1 MGIEVTRSVWSAW
14 SLLSMARMKELFAEC
29 GFAARVVHIGAFLR
43 QQIGCEQTH
52 NQNAYTFLLRPV

>member
-1 MGIEVTRSVWSAW
+1 
-14 SLLSMARMKELFAEC
+14 MARMKELFAVC

-52 NQNAYTFLLRPV
+52 NLNAYTFLLRPA